1 MTSQPSCDI
10 SLEKLYRFLEDND
23 WNRVDHPNA
32 HINVF
37 EGLDQTGE
45 HTKLVLPATVDL
57 VDAQS
62 LIYNALDLL
71 AVSLNVSIDS
81 LTAFLVQRITDVL
94 RARSFRLV
102 GHDDSLPLDIASEWI
117 SRMRQLLAASAYTEH
132 EPRPSFEK
140 TGTLGSEFAH
150 HCRFGHTFKG
160 SFGLSIE
167 SPVFVN
173 PSIPEL
179 EASARQPF
187 ERRVFERIARGIK
200 NLRDAI
206 EGDSIDILLES
217 YTTGLNAN
225 MCRALSEAYEAVDG
239 RRIEYFFAWSSEI
252 PVAEDI
258 SGLNPFTFDGR
269 AYEFAKA
276 TALQLEQ
283 QDDFEEQLIEGRI
296 YQLKSKEPVNPTF
309 ELLQTDRVITVKW
322 CTDGLP
328 PKSIR
333 VPLSAED
340 YQLACDAHR
349 DGQMIQVSGK
359 PQKNGKF
366 WTLHNVHGF
375 RIKSSSD

>member
-10 SLEKLYRFLEDND
+10 SLEKLYRLLEDND
-23 WNRVDHPNA
+23 WSRVDHPNV

-37 EGLDQTGE
+37 EGLDRTGQY
-45 HTKLVLPATVDL
+45 TKLVLPATADL

-62 LIYNALDLL
+62 LISNALLL
-71 AVSLNVSIDS
+71 LSDSLNVTVDS
-81 LTAFLVQRITDVL
+81 LTASLVQRITDVL

-117 SRMRQLLAASAYTEH
+117 SRMRQFLAASAYTEH

-140 TGTLGSEFAH
+140 TGSLGSEFAH

-160 SFGLSIE
+160 SFGISIE
-167 SPVFVN
+167 SPVFIH
-173 PSIPEL
+173 PSIPDL
-179 EASARQPF
+179 EVSAGHPF

-206 EGDSIDILLES
+206 NGDSIDILLDS

-239 RRIEYFFAWSSEI
+239 RRIEYLIAWSSEI

-258 SGLNPFTFDGR
+258 SGLNPFIFDGR
-269 AYEFAKA
+269 AYEFTKA

-283 QDDFEEQLIEGRI
+283 QDDYEEQLIEGRI
-296 YQLKSKEPVNPTF
+296 YQLKSKEPVNPVF
-309 ELLQTDRVITVKW
+309 ELLQTDRIITVKW
-322 CTDGLP
+322 SREGAP
-328 PKSIR
+328 GNSIR

-375 RIKSSSD
+375 RICNSND

>member
-1 MTSQPSCDI
+1 MTSQPSCEI
-10 SLEKLYRFLEDND
+10 SLEKLYRFLEDNS
-23 WNRVDHPNA
+23 WNRVDHPNT

-37 EGLDQTGE
+37 EGLDQAGE
-45 HTKLVLPATVDL
+45 RTKLVLPATVDL

-62 LIYNALDLL
+62 LISNALDLL
-71 AVSLNVSIDS
+71 SVSLDVSVKS
-81 LTAFLVQRITDVL
+81 LTAFLVQRTTDVL

-140 TGTLGSEFAH
+140 TGALGAEFAH

-167 SPVFVN
+167 SPVFPN

-200 NLRDAI
+200 SLRDAI
-206 EGDSIDILLES
+206 KEDSIDIMLES

-239 RRIEYFFAWSSEI
+239 RRIEYLFTWSSEI

-283 QDDFEEQLIEGRI
+283 QDDYEEQLIEGKI

-322 CTDGLP
+322 SREGSP
-328 PKSIR
+328 GKSIR
-333 VPLSAED
+333 VPLSSED

-349 DGQMIQVSGK
+349 DGQMIQVSGI

-366 WTLHNVHGF
+366 WTLHNAHGF
-375 RIKSSSD
+375 RIKSFND